1 MSLENKYIITVVG
14 PTAVGKTALS
24 VLLAREYDTC
34 VISADSR
41 QIYKELSI
49 GTAKPSK
56 EEQEGIVHYFID
68 SLSIT
73 ESFNAG
79 IFERQGLKL
88 IEELFKKHDVIIVC
102 GGTGLY
108 IKALLEGMDTFPET
122 DPYIRNVL
130 LKEFTDKGLN
140 PMVEELK
147 EVDELTYRSIDLQ
160 NPVRVLRA
168 LEVYRQTG
176 IPISD
181 FRKGSRKE
189 RSFHTIKI
197 GLTMERSLLNERID
211 KRMDAMLAAGLENEA
226 YENIEFRHLNALQTV
241 GYTEVF
247 GHLDGEY
254 AREEM
259 VRLLK
264 RNSRRYAKRQMTWF
278 GKDSEI
284 NWFQPNQVN
293 EIVSYINKKLK

>member
-1 MSLENKYIITVVG
+1 MSLENKYVITVVG
-14 PTAVGKTALS
+14 PTAVGKTALA
-24 VLLAREYDTC
+24 VLLARQYDTC

-56 EEQEGIVHYFID
+56 EEQEDIIHYFID

-79 IFERQGLKL
+79 IFERQSLELVEK
-88 IEELFKKHDVIIVC
+88 LFKKHDVIIVC

-122 DPYIRNVL
+122 DSELRKSLQN
-130 LKEFTDKGLN
+130 EFAVKGLDA
-140 PMVEELK
+140 MIEELK
-147 EVDELTYRSIDLQ
+147 EIDGLTYRSIDLQ

-181 FRKGSRKE
+181 LRKGSRKE
-189 RSFHTIKI
+189 RFFHTIKI

-226 YENIEFRHLNALQTV
+226 QLNIEFRHLNALQTV

-254 AREEM
+254 DREEM
-259 VRLLK
+259 IRLLK

-278 GKDSEI
+278 GKDPEI

-293 EIVSYINKKLK
+293 EIISYINKKLK

>member
-14 PTAVGKTALS
+14 PTAVGKTALA

-56 EEQEGIVHYFID
+56 EERQGIIHYFID

-73 ESFNAG
+73 EPFNAG
-79 IFERQGLKL
+79 IFERQGLALVK
-88 IEELFKKHDVIIVC
+88 ELFKKHDVIIVC

-122 DPYIRNVL
+122 DSDLRKL
-130 LKEFTDKGLN
+130 LQNEFAVKGLDA
-140 PMVEELK
+140 MVEELK
-147 EVDELTYRSIDLQ
+147 IVDALTYRSIDLK

-181 FRKGSRKE
+181 LRKGSRKE
-189 RSFHTIKI
+189 RPFQTIKI

-211 KRMDAMLAAGLENEA
+211 KRMDSMLAAGLENEA
-226 YENIEFRHLNALQTV
+226 QENIQFRHVNALQTV

-254 AREEM
+254 DREEM

-278 GKDSEI
+278 GKDPEI

-293 EIVSYINKKLK
+293 DIVSYINKKLK